1 MVKIPTFENQAEQ
14 TSEGGSIMMNPSIYN
29 PSAASAKYRGQ
40 QDMANSVTQL
50 AGVVNSFAQKEREVR
65 ETTEAIDGIKKINNR
80 LMDIEQAS
88 LLLPVSEREAF
99 LKTNYGNLSNTIKNG
114 GLWDFNVQVDN
125 GKGSF
130 DTISYYQGNPV
141 NEDERTFKP
150 ASSNRVEKVLIDKF
164 AQLEIS
170 SLKSAREF
178 AIKNNI
184 ANLKLSQLNSVDMN
198 IQGAI
203 GGFRR
208 GDLTVEYQHIN
219 EVFAIDVNPK
229 SPTYWVNMLAQGL
242 DPQQGPDAFD
252 IMVANNLLTTAE
264 AEEQRVKKWREYLKG
279 KISVQEASLANLGDD
294 AFYEGYSD
302 LINSLQGDIEY
313 NNITH
318 GLDQDW
324 LAVKVGKLTEDRTRE
339 ENRRNI
345 KAIKASNDET
355 RYIENQ
361 QDQITEE
368 MFSFINNPEIEV
380 SEEEILE
387 LNIKGK
393 IVTDLATGKQ
403 RLVKITDAQYEKLL
417 KAVRGKTIYSEG
429 AHRQLLTKISNL
441 NTMRGETIGQLKT
454 EIQSSGLD
462 PNTTQNLLNA
472 LDTKVKN
479 TPKYLEYKKNRDDL
493 EYLLKGSGIKTY
505 VQGQDKTNQNL
516 IEDTLRYY
524 DTITLSGLEGDHDA
538 AVAKDLAFAFYSAND
553 QTNSLFGL
561 SPKVISA
568 MGGVKNF
575 NKLTTKDIND
585 GINFIQN
592 TISGG
597 GGKFHLGALTTDLN
611 RLEAM
616 LGVHAARE
624 NVQTTN
630 NAQQGKNQSNINM
643 NSKVV
648 QSQIKAEATQADIDD
663 DLKIEDNIKQIT
675 RLK

>member
-29 PSAASAKYRGQ
+29 PSAASAKYSGQ
-40 QDMANSVTQL
+40 QDMANAVTQL

-65 ETTEAIDGIKKINNR
+65 ETTEAIEGIKKINNR
-80 LMDIEQAS
+80 LIDIEQAS

-164 AQLEIS
+164 GQLEIS

-219 EVFAIDVNPK
+219 EVFAIDVNPQ

-294 AFYEGYSD
+294 EFYKGYSD

-324 LAVKVGKLTEDRTRE
+324 LAVKVGKLTEERTRE
-339 ENRRNI
+339 ENRRTI

-355 RYIENQ
+355 KYIKNQ

-380 SEEEILE
+380 SEQEILE

-393 IVTDLATGKQ
+393 IVTDLETGTS
-403 RLVKITDAQYEKLL
+403 RLVKITEQQRENLL
-417 KAVRGKTIYSEG
+417 KAVRGKTTYNQG
-429 AHRQLLTKISNL
+429 AHDELLKRISNL
-441 NTMRGETIGQLKT
+441 NTMKGEEIGQLKT

-493 EYLLKGSGIKTY
+493 EYILKGSGFKGFA

-538 AVAKDLAFAFYSAND
+538 AVAKDLAYAFYAAND
-553 QTNSLFGL
+553 DTSSMFGL
-561 SPKVISA
+561 SPRVISA
-568 MGGVKNF
+568 MGGKKVKD
-575 NKLTTKDIND
+575 LTTVDINN
-585 GINFIQN
+585 GISFIKK
-592 TISGG
+592 TISGE

-611 RLEAM
+611 RLEAI
-616 LGVHAARE
+616 LDVKSARE
-624 NVQTTN
+624 NVQMTPN
-630 NAQQGKNQSNINM
+630 SEQGENQSNINM
-643 NSKVV
+643 ASKVV
-648 QSQIKAEATQADIDD
+648 QSQIKAQATQADIDD
-663 DLKIEDNIKQIT
+663 DLKIEDNINQIT